1 MPPRPRCNE
10 ANRAAGAHPYR
21 IRNTLDLPAGTPRCP
36 IRLDTW
42 GRRAWKRLIPV
53 LQDAGVLTKADGLPA
68 GLLSRMIGRL
78 DEAEAKLESS
88 GGPVI
93 DSRLGEKKINPWA
106 MEHQRAFLNVCRL
119 MVEFGLTPAARLK
132 VQKSTEP
139 RGDAKDVLEGM
150 LG

>member
-1 MPPRPRCNE
+1 MPPRRRSNE

-21 IRNTLDLPAGTPRCP
+21 MRDTLELPAGTPRCP
-36 IRLDTW
+36 IRLDKW

-53 LQDAGVLTKADGLPA
+53 LQDARVLTMADGLPA
-68 GLLSRMIGRL
+68 GLLARAIGDL
-78 DEAEAKLESS
+78 DEAKAMLASS

-93 DSRLGEKKINPWA
+93 DSRLGERKMNPWA
-106 MEHQRAFLNVCRL
+106 MEHQRAFGNVCKL

-132 VQKSTEP
+132 VQVSP
-139 RGDAKDVLEGM
+139 RKDAKGKDPLEDM